1 VAGRAIEA
9 TQASHPDSIS
19 ISGGKLATL
28 TKHLVS
34 MIVCLSGLGSVLHLH
49 DFLSRT
55 SYWVGCLRSGHP
67 YFSLAPVKTGKV

>member
-28 TKHLVS
+28 T
-34 MIVCLSGLGSVLHLH
+34 
-49 DFLSRT
+49 
-55 SYWVGCLRSGHP
+55 RS
-67 YFSLAPVKTGKV
+67 STA